1 MYQVGAYIIN
11 PEQIELVIVQPDGS
25 VSIALASGRTVD
37 LDRARAAAL
46 LAWLDPVVLAPSD
59 AAAASLEAA
68 RAYWDEREAEAEAD
82 AFPEDPSW

>member
-25 VSIALASGRTVD
+25 ATVALASGRTVD

-46 LAWLDPVVLAPSD
+46 LAWLDPVVLVPFQA
-59 AAAASLEAA
+59 LIGTVQT
-68 RAYWDEREAEAEAD
+68 
-82 AFPEDPSW
+82 